1 MYKAI
6 KEIGGYGIG
15 DIVPDEKAKV
25 WLEMYVEP
33 HVEEVKDSIE
43 VEESKKEFEEKKE
56 LKEGESLSGI
66 LDDYLG
72 RNQSVVKK
80 NLLEDPFSKHQLK
93 ELLKLEEADKR
104 RPLIINTIKARLE
117 K

>member
-15 DIVPDEKAKV
+15 DIVPDEKARL
-25 WLEMYVEP
+25 WLEMYDKP

-43 VEESKKEFEEKKE
+43 VEKSKEDFEEKTKVKE
-56 LKEGESLSGI
+56 SESLNEI

-80 NLLEDPFSKHQLK
+80 NLLEDKFSEHQLK

-104 RPLIINTIKARLE
+104 RPLIIKTIKERL
-117 K
+117 KN